1 MSYSESE
8 RRLTNDDFR
17 KLFMTPRHSGS
28 DSSSAK
34 PKLEADPFVAPA
46 TPTSATP
53 GGVKKSDKSRVE
65 DKRQQQK
72 KKHFYQKTK
81 SEEEETLAEL
91 AKKYRD
97 RAKERRDGGHPEGQ
111 REELITNQGAYRA
124 VAPDFRGNVDAA
136 ERRKQLIQESKFL
149 GGDMEHTHLV
159 KGLDY
164 ALLQKVRSEIDIK
177 GDLEE
182 EEIEEEVKPEVNKSV
197 EPVVAVAPAPPKKPM
212 AAPEPDSGFRTKL
225 ARSVYRTLFQTTL
238 PERNEL
244 FAPGRMAYVFDLEDE
259 YAESDIPTTVIRSKA
274 DVPLSEGQATLT
286 TNDIV
291 INKLAQ
297 ILSYLRQGS
306 KSSKK
311 LKKSKEVKA
320 GSSNT
325 SKYEERE
332 RDSKKNVEEDSI
344 YGEIGDYVPNLSKS
358 KSRSSDK
365 DRSSKRQPYFE
376 KPAEEDD
383 RDLVLEQRPIIPE
396 TEIRKRDREAWSE
409 EGPGGGDQTFGS
421 ILKKAEEK
429 SLSRTQKLLSKI
441 NEQPEGYAECYPGFD
456 EMHDAIDDSD
466 EETDYSKM
474 DPGKK
479 KGTVG
484 RWDFDTMEEYSEYMS
499 NKEALPKAAFQFGV
513 KMGDGRKTRKG
524 AKTEKNE
531 KQQLDR
537 QWQQIQS
544 ILAKR
549 KAAGGGGDGEP
560 DAKTPRV

>member
-46 TPTSATP
+46 TPTSSTP
-53 GGVKKSDKSRVE
+53 GSVKKSDKSQKD
-65 DKRQQQK
+65 DKRQK

-97 RAKERRDGGHPEGQ
+97 RAKERRDGHPEGQGQ

-164 ALLQKVRSEIDIK
+164 ALLQKVRSEIDTI

-182 EEIEEEVKPEVNKSV
+182 EEVEEEAKPESKKAA
-197 EPVVAVAPAPPKKPM
+197 EPVAPPPPKKPV
-212 AAPEPDSGFRTKL
+212 AAPEPDTGFRTKL
-225 ARSVYRTLFQTTL
+225 ARSIYRSLFQTTL

-311 LKKSKEVKA
+311 LKKSKEVKT
-320 GSSNT
+320 SN
-325 SKYEERE
+325 SNKYEERGE
-332 RDSKKNVEEDSI
+332 RESKKNVEDDNI
-344 YGEIGDYVPNLSKS
+344 YGDIGDYVPTLAKS
-358 KSRSSDK
+358 KSRSDK
-365 DRSSKRQPYFE
+365 DRPSKRQPYFE

-396 TEIRKRDREAWSE
+396 QPEPRKRDREAWSE
-409 EGPGGGDQTFGS
+409 EGPGGADQTFGS
-421 ILKKAEEK
+421 ILKKGEEK

-537 QWQQIQS
+537 QWQQIQA

-549 KAAGGGGDGEP
+549 KAAGGGDGEP
-560 DAKTPRV
+560 EPKTPRV